1 MRYFSFLAARAEGG
15 EGPMGGDK
23 IDVLAVLSLGTWF
36 AATGACFPCAYLHTL
51 HSIPYTVMD

>member
-1 MRYFSFLAARAEGG
+1 
-15 EGPMGGDK
+15 MGGDK

-36 AATGACFPCAYLHTL
+36 AATGAGFPCAYLHTL